1 MSQLKT
7 CIFIG
12 RSGCG
17 KGTQAKRL
25 IEKLE
30 SLPGQ
35 APVVYIETGRVFRE
49 FITGTAYTHQLAREI
64 IETGGRQ
71 PDFLAIWNW
80 AGTLIKETTGQEHII
95 FDGAPRSP
103 LEAQVVDTAM
113 RYYQRQNPAIVYLN
127 VGKEWAFA
135 RLKGRGRHDDDDA
148 KINNRLAWFDRDV
161 LPTLEYYKH
170 NAAYRFL
177 DINGEQDMDLVSKDI
192 WRALGLNDN

>member
-1 MSQLKT
+1 MYT

-30 SLPGQ
+30 SLPDKIP
-35 APVVYIETGRVFRE
+35 AVYIETGRVFRE
-49 FITGTAYTHQLAREI
+49 FITGPAYTQQLAREV
-64 IETGGRQ
+64 IEVGGRQ
-71 PDFLAIWNW
+71 PDFLAVWNW
-80 AGTLIKETTGQEHII
+80 ASTLIKETTGREHII

-103 LEAQVVDTAM
+103 LEAGVVDTAM
-113 RYYQRQNPAIVYLN
+113 KYYKRQTPAIVYLN
-127 VGKEWAFA
+127 VSKNWAFE

-161 LPTLEYYKH
+161 LPTLEYYKQ
-170 NAAYRFL
+170 NSEYRFL
-177 DINGEQDMDLVSKDI
+177 DINGEQPVDDVSRDI
-192 WRALGLNDN
+192 WQALGL